1 MADQLPR
8 LVTPLPGPRAQAVIV
23 RDHAVLSPS
32 YTRPYPF
39 VMARGD
45 GAMVEDVDGNR
56 FLDCNAG
63 IAVVATGHAH
73 PRVVAAV
80 QEQATRFLH
89 MSGTDFYYESMVE
102 LAEKLA
108 SLAPGGGARRVYF
121 GNSGAEANEA
131 AMKMA
136 RYFSG
141 RQQFISFYGSF
152 HGRTMG
158 ALSLT
163 GSKNVQK
170 KGFFPLV
177 PGVHHVPYPNCYRCP
192 YGMSPDRCKVECVR
206 HIEDVVL
213 RHVLPAEEVAAI
225 FVEPVQGEGGY
236 LVPPQ
241 KFMDELQALAR
252 RHDILLIFDEVQ
264 SGMGRTGKM
273 FAAEHFKATPDIITL
288 AKGIASGL
296 PLSAT
301 VARADIMNW
310 QPGSH
315 ASTFGGNPVAIA
327 ASLVTIQ
334 LLEDELLANAA
345 RVGEHVMNRLRSW
358 PSRFPIV
365 GDVRGLGLM
374 IGFEL
379 VYDQQTKKRAPE
391 LRDEL
396 ELLAFERGLLILGC
410 GQNSIRLCPPLVITQ
425 AQADW
430 AIDTLEEC
438 LSLLAN
444 ERAPLTS
451 VAV

>member
-1 MADQLPR
+1 MPTNLPR
-8 LVTPLPGPRAQAVIV
+8 LRTSLPGPRAQAIIA

-39 VMARGD
+39 VIARGE
-45 GAMVEDVDGNR
+45 GAIVEDVDGNR
-56 FLDCNAG
+56 FLDFNAG
-63 IAVVATGHAH
+63 IAVVATGHSH
-73 PRVVAAV
+73 PRVVEAV
-80 QEQATRFLH
+80 QEQAATFLH
-89 MSGTDFYYESMVE
+89 MSGTDFYYENMVV

-121 GNSGAEANEA
+121 GNSGTEAIEA
-131 AMKMA
+131 AMKLA
-136 RYFSG
+136 RYHTG
-141 RQQFISFYGSF
+141 RQQFISFFGGF

-192 YGMSPDRCKVECVR
+192 YGTTPDQCGVECVR
-206 HIEDVVL
+206 HIEDVVM
-213 RHVLPAEEVAAI
+213 RHIAPPSEIAAI
-225 FVEPVQGEGGY
+225 FLEPVQGEGGY

-241 KFMDELQALAR
+241 KFMDELQSLAL
-252 RHDILLIFDEVQ
+252 RHKILLVFDEVQ

-273 FAAEHFKATPDIITL
+273 FAAEHFHADPDIIAL

-301 VARADIMNW
+301 LTRAEIMNW
-310 QPGSH
+310 TPGSH
-315 ASTFGGNPVAIA
+315 ASTFGGNPVAVA
-327 ASLVTIQ
+327 ASLATIE
-334 LLEDELLANAA
+334 LLEQELIDNAA
-345 RVGEHVMNRLRSW
+345 RVGARIMNRLRDW
-358 PSRFPIV
+358 PARFPIV

-379 VYDQQTKKRAPE
+379 VYDQQTKQRAPE
-391 LRDEL
+391 LRDRL

-410 GQNSIRLCPPLVITQ
+410 GQNAIRLCPPLIIS
-425 AQADW
+425 ADQADW
-430 AIDTLEEC
+430 AVDTLEEC
-438 LSLLAN
+438 LTILVRD
-444 ERAPLTS
+444 RASSTS
-451 VAV
+451 AAG